1 MPKPR
6 SSQVSLIDTSY
17 YHCVSRCVRRAF
29 LCGFDEYSG
38 TSYEHR
44 RTWVEDKVLWLSSVF
59 AIGICAY
66 AVMSNHVHLVL
77 CVDKDKAMSWSDK
90 QVVGRWH
97 RLHRGTLL
105 SQKFMRNELLSENE
119 RISLKETIAIYRQR
133 LYNISWLM
141 ASLSEPIARQANKE
155 DGCTGRFWEGR
166 FKSQALLDDA
176 AVLSCMVYVDLNPI
190 RAKMAK
196 TLETSNHTSIQ
207 KRTKA
212 IQQHKRQPH
221 KLLPFVGNPRQDMPQ
236 GIAFS
241 LQDYCELV
249 DTTGRIIRADK
260 ADAINPS
267 QSPILSRLGLSEEQ
281 WITLTTE
288 FEQHFRY
295 AAGAEQMMQAFKIH
309 THRKRIG
316 GMKQAKRLLS

>member
-1 MPKPR
+1 LTTAPIK
-6 SSQVSLIDTSY
+6 S
-17 YHCVSRCVRRAF
+17 AF
-29 LCGFDEYSG
+29 LCGTDKYSG

-90 QVVGRWH
+90 QVVGRWQ

-105 SQKFMRNELLSENE
+105 SQKFMRNELLSESE
-119 RISLKETIAIYRQR
+119 WISLKETIGVYRQR
-133 LYNISWLM
+133 LYDISWLM

-176 AVLSCMVYVDLNPI
+176 AVLPCMAYVDLNPI
-190 RAKMAK
+190 RTKMAK
-196 TLETSNHTSIQ
+196 TPETSQHTSIQ
-207 KRTKA
+207 KRTVS
-212 IQQHKRQPH
+212 IQQHKRQPYR
-221 KLLPFVGNPRQDMPQ
+221 LLPFVGNPRQNMPQ
-236 GIAFS
+236 GITFS

-249 DTTGRIIRADK
+249 DTTGRIIRANK
-260 ADAINPS
+260 AGAIDSAQNS
-267 QSPILSRLGLSEEQ
+267 ILSRLGLSKEP
-281 WITLTTE
+281 LTTE
-288 FEQHFRY
+288 FEQHFCY
-295 AAGAEQMMQAFKIH
+295 AVGAEQMMQEFKTH

-316 GMKQAKRLLS
+316 GMRQAKRLLS

>member
-1 MPKPR
+1 MPRPR
-6 SSQVSLIDTSY
+6 SSQVSLIDTPY

-29 LCGFDEYSG
+29 LCGTDKYSG

-105 SQKFMRNELLSENE
+105 SQKFMRNALLSESE
-119 RISLKETIAIYRQR
+119 WISLKETIAVYRQR
-133 LYNISWLM
+133 LYDISWLM

-166 FKSQALLDDA
+166 FKSQA
-176 AVLSCMVYVDLNPI
+176 CFY
-190 RAKMAK
+190 
-196 TLETSNHTSIQ
+196 
-207 KRTKA
+207 
-212 IQQHKRQPH
+212 
-221 KLLPFVGNPRQDMPQ
+221 
-236 GIAFS
+236 
-241 LQDYCELV
+241 
-249 DTTGRIIRADK
+249 DK
-260 ADAINPS
+260 K
-267 QSPILSRLGLSEEQ
+267 G
-281 WITLTTE
+281 
-288 FEQHFRY
+288 
-295 AAGAEQMMQAFKIH
+295 
-309 THRKRIG
+309 
-316 GMKQAKRLLS
+316 

>member
-6 SSQVSLIDTSY
+6 SSQVSLIDTPY

-29 LCGFDEYSG
+29 LCGIDEYSG

-44 RTWVEDKVLWLSSVF
+44 RAWVEDKVLWLSSVF

-105 SQKFMRNELLSENE
+105 SQKFMRNELLSESE
-119 RISLKETIAIYRQR
+119 WISLKETNAIYRQR
-133 LYNISWLM
+133 LYDISWLM

-176 AVLSCMVYVDLNPI
+176 AVLSCMAYVDLNPI

-196 TLETSNHTSIQ
+196 TPETSNHTSIQ
-207 KRTKA
+207 KRTEA

-249 DTTGRIIRADK
+249 DTTGRIIRVDK
-260 ADAINPS
+260 AGAIDS
-267 QSPILSRLGLSEEQ
+267 AHSPILRRLGLSEEQ
-281 WITLTTE
+281 
-288 FEQHFRY
+288 
-295 AAGAEQMMQAFKIH
+295 
-309 THRKRIG
+309 
-316 GMKQAKRLLS
+316 